1 MTNQSSLNRTG
12 SPAQEFWC
20 RNHAGQEFTF
30 DQYLDVIKS
39 FHGHAAPG
47 LIIGGKMVDM
57 ALACIPPDTLFD
69 AICETTNCLPDA
81 IQLLTP
87 CTAGNNWM
95 KIIHLGRFALSLY
108 DKYKGSGVR
117 VFLDPEKI
125 KDRQEIRNW
134 FFKLRSKS
142 EQDSAALVRE
152 IREAGDSILTVGRIQ
167 VHPRFMEKNHLGE
180 NAVCPLCQE
189 AYPAKHGA
197 LCRGCQGDAPY
208 LTPEETTGREAIP
221 PTLQTIPLEQAKGR
235 KILHDMTQIVPG
247 VSKGP
252 AFRKGQVIGDA
263 DLCRLQQMGRAHI
276 YADDEILS
284 NPEWVHEDEAAFAFA
299 KAMAGDG
306 VAYEEKAHEGK
317 VNLLAARDGMVLFDE
332 QQMERFNL
340 VPDVMCAS
348 RKNHSLIRRD
358 HHIAGTRAIPLFLSK
373 PVFHHAMQVLEQKP
387 LFRIQP
393 LRKANAGILVTG
405 TEVFRGLIQD
415 RFIPIIQSKLET
427 LGSRAAKSII
437 VPDEREAISAGISS
451 LLEAG
456 ADLIVTTAGLS
467 VDPDDLTRKGLAD
480 AGVTDMIYGVPILPG
495 AMTLLARI
503 GKIPVIGVPAC
514 ALYFKT
520 TAFDLLLPRLLAELT
535 VTRSDLAKMGNG
547 AFCMG
552 CKTCTFPRCPFGK

>member
-1 MTNQSSLNRTG
+1 MTNPSSLHRTD
-12 SPAQEFWC
+12 SHAHEFWC

-30 DQYLDVIKS
+30 GEYLDFIKS

-47 LIIGGKMVDM
+47 LIIGGKMVDT
-57 ALACIPPDTLFD
+57 ALAYIPPDTLFD

-117 VFLDPEKI
+117 IFLDPEKL
-125 KDRQEIRNW
+125 KEYKEIYNW
-134 FFKLRSKS
+134 FFKLCPKS
-142 EQDSAALVRE
+142 EQDSAALRRE
-152 IREAGDSILTVGRIQ
+152 IQEAGDSILTARKIQ
-167 VHPRFMEKNHLGE
+167 VRPQFMEKHHLGE

-197 LCRGCQGDAPY
+197 ICRGCQGDAPY
-208 LTPEETTGREAIP
+208 FSPDDMQTKEVLPLLR
-221 PTLQTIPLEQAKGR
+221 TIPLDQAKGE
-235 KILHDMTQIVPG
+235 KILHDMTQIIPG
-247 VSKGP
+247 QSKGP
-252 AFRKGQVIGDA
+252 AFRKGQVIGDT

-276 YADDEILS
+276 YADDKILS
-284 NPEWVHEDEAAFAFA
+284 DPEWVHEDEAAFSFA
-299 KAMAGDG
+299 KAMSGDG

-317 VNLLAARDGMVLFDE
+317 VNLLAARDGMLLFDE

-340 VPDVMCAS
+340 LPDVMCAS
-348 RKNHSLIRRD
+348 RKNHSLIRKDR
-358 HHIAGTRAIPLFLSK
+358 HIAGTRAIPLFLPK
-373 PVFHHAMQVLEQKP
+373 TGFQKAMQVLEQKP
-387 LFRIQP
+387 LFRVVP

-405 TEVFRGLIQD
+405 TEVFRGLIED
-415 RFIPIIQSKLET
+415 RFVPIIRSKLEA
-427 LGSRAAKSII
+427 LGSSMVQAII
-437 VPDEREAISAGISS
+437 VPDEREAISSGVAS
-451 LLEAG
+451 LLESG
-456 ADLIVTTAGLS
+456 ADLLVTTAGLS

-480 AGVTDMIYGVPILPG
+480 AGVTDMIYGAPILPG

-520 TAFDLLLPRLLAELT
+520 TAFDLLLPRLLAGLSI
-535 VTRSDLAKMGNG
+535 TRADLAKMGNG

>member
-1 MTNQSSLNRTG
+1 MTNQASLTRTDSHTHG
-12 SPAQEFWC
+12 FWC

-30 DQYLDVIKS
+30 EEYLDFIKS
-39 FHGHAAPG
+39 FHGYAAPG
-47 LIIGGKMVDM
+47 LIIGGKMVDT
-57 ALACIPPDTLFD
+57 ALNHIPQGILFD

-95 KIIHLGRFALSLY
+95 KLIHLGRFALSLY

-117 VFLDPEKI
+117 VFVDTEKL
-125 KDRQEIRNW
+125 KKYKEISNW
-134 FFKLRSKS
+134 FFKLLPKP
-142 EQDSAALVRE
+142 EQDTAALVQE
-152 IREAGDSILTVGRIQ
+152 IREAGDSILSVWKIQ
-167 VHPRFMEKNHLGE
+167 VRPQFMEKHGLGE
-180 NAVCPLCQE
+180 IAVCPLCHE

-208 LTPEETTGREAIP
+208 FSSEDT
-221 PTLQTIPLEQAKGR
+221 QTAEILPFLRSIPLEQAKGE
-235 KILHDMTQIVPG
+235 KILHDMTQIIPG
-247 VSKGP
+247 KSKGP
-252 AFRKGQVIGDA
+252 AFRKGQIIGDM

-276 YADDEILS
+276 YADDKILS
-284 NPEWVHEDEAAFAFA
+284 DPEWVHEDEAAFAFA
-299 KAMAGDG
+299 KAMAGEG
-306 VAYEEKAHEGK
+306 VTYEENAHEGK
-317 VNLLAARDGMVLFDE
+317 VNLLAARDGMLLFDE
-332 QQMERFNL
+332 QQLERFNL

-373 PVFHHAMQVLEQKP
+373 SGFHKAMRVLEQKS

-415 RFIPIIQSKLET
+415 RFVPIIQSKLEA
-427 LGSRAAKSII
+427 LGSCMQKTVI
-437 VPDEREAISAGISS
+437 VPDEREAISSGVAS
-451 LLEAG
+451 LLESG

-480 AGVTDMIYGVPILPG
+480 AGVTDMIYGAPILPG
-495 AMTLLARI
+495 AMTLLTRI

-520 TAFDLLLPRLLAELT
+520 TAFDLLLPRLLAGLT
-535 VTRSDLAKMGNG
+535 VTRADLAKMGNG
-547 AFCMG
+547 AFCLG